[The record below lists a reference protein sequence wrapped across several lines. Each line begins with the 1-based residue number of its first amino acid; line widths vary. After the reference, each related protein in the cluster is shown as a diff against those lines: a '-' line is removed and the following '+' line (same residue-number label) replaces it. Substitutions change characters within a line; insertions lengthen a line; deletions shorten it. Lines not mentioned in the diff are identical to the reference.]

1 VKSDLAVGD
10 DGGPGAKGAKAIFI
24 FGFRVEKKWEMGIL
38 AKRMNER
45 YGGGVI
51 KGKGK
56 GNAPSFMEDRFLNG
70 ESKSIATIP
79 ILKICTPPPDM
90 YSMNACIGKD
100 LTGEIAKS
108 QAFLVLRSSYEFN
121 ASAVLVVVAK
131 DEDLP
136 LPLLLDP
143 LP

>member
-1 VKSDLAVGD
+1 
-10 DGGPGAKGAKAIFI
+10 
-24 FGFRVEKKWEMGIL
+24 
-38 AKRMNER
+38 MNER

-131 DEDLP
+131 TRTCRCHCCSILYPNNRYITVSIHSELFV
-136 LPLLLDP
+136 LHHIAYT
-143 LP
+143 